1 MKYLAILFATD
12 FGDSGETLTM
22 SREVET
28 DDIKVIYP
36 YLKSEAQVTD
46 DDVDTILLVKGA
58 FAQSIPRWDASE
70 APQVCKHWSARAG
83 NFEGL

>member
-36 YLKSEAQVTD
+36 YLKSEAQVAD
-46 DDVDTILLVKGA
+46 DDVDTILLVKSA
-58 FAQSIPRWDASE
+58 RVLSIPRWN
-70 APQVCKHWSARAG
+70 APMAPEVCKHWSARAG